1 VVVLSPPQAARDRT
15 IASAMIIAMNFFI
28 MNFSLLILG
37 QTCPDLAANAVCK
50 PPKIQGILLVLF

>member
-37 QTCPDLAANAVCK
+37 QTCPVLAANAVHK
-50 PPKIQGILLVLF
+50 PPKT